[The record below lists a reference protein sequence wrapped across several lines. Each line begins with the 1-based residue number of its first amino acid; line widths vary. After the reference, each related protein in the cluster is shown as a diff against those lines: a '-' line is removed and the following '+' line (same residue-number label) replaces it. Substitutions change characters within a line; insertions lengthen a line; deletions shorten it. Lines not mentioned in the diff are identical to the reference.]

1 LHGGKANL
9 AKKLDQL
16 FTASSKTSGRDQSDI
31 TGLIGQYAHGNE
43 PSHHMAYLYPFV
55 SQPWKTQQRV
65 HQILNTL
72 YHNNPDGL
80 SGNEDCGQ
88 MSAWAVMSA
97 MGFYPVTPG
106 ADYYVIGTPWF
117 SKMTINL
124 ENGKKFVINAKNI
137 SATNFYIRSATLNGN
152 KHDASFLNH
161 SDIMNGGELTFVMG
175 NTPNKNW
182 GTGAKNE
189 PHTAVTDNLI
199 IPAPAI
205 LDAAKSFKDKK
216 TITIT
221 GPAGA
226 ALFYS
231 ITGEEGNTKTQAYT
245 APFIIDQT
253 SVIKFYAQLD
263 GSVSSVVTSEFVK
276 MTDDRD
282 IKLTF
287 PPANQYSSGG
297 ANNLI
302 DGIRCSP
309 DFRIGGW
316 LGFEKVNLEAIIDLR
331 QVKPVSTFGA
341 GFFQDNNAWI
351 FFPSKIEF
359 FVSDNGTDY
368 RSAGVIKNDV
378 PAEKEGGILKTFEI
392 QVKPINARFV
402 KMVATNIGVCPPGHK
417 GNGGAAWMFSDEIF
431 VK

>member
-1 LHGGKANL
+1 
-9 AKKLDQL
+9 
-16 FTASSKTSGRDQSDI
+16 
-31 TGLIGQYAHGNE
+31 
-43 PSHHMAYLYPFV
+43 
-55 SQPWKTQQRV
+55 
-65 HQILNTL
+65 
-72 YHNNPDGL
+72 
-80 SGNEDCGQ
+80 
-88 MSAWAVMSA
+88 
-97 MGFYPVTPG
+97 
-106 ADYYVIGTPWF
+106 
-117 SKMTINL
+117 
-124 ENGKKFVINAKNI
+124 
-137 SATNFYIRSATLNGN
+137 
-152 KHDASFLNH
+152 
-161 SDIMNGGELTFVMG
+161 MNGGELTFVMG

-231 ITGEEGNTKTQAYT
+231 LTGEDGNTKTQAYT

-359 FVSDNGTDY
+359 FVSDNRTDY

-378 PAEKEGGILKTFEI
+378 PLEKEGGILKTFEI